1 MPPLTHALILTAGLG
16 TRLRPLT
23 GVRAKPAM
31 PVAGV
36 PMIARIIR
44 WLAASGVTDVVM
56 NLHHLPHTIT
66 ALIGDGSGLGVR
78 ARYSWEH
85 PEVLGS
91 AGGPRQA
98 LDIIGTDTF
107 LVVNGDTLTDLDI
120 HALCDAHRRH
130 DALVTMAVTA
140 NPDPQHYGGL
150 RVADDGAVLGVIPRG
165 SGPSAHF
172 VGVQVVHR
180 DAFADVPPATFAN
193 SVGDVYDR
201 LIARRRGTVR
211 AHVCQARFWDI
222 GTVTDYWATSHEF
235 MRTDADLRQ
244 PDIQVHD
251 TASVDDCIAWD
262 DVRIGERCTLS
273 RCIVTDGVHV
283 AANSDFREAILL
295 RGADGS
301 TVSCSFEA
309 ERHD

>member
-56 NLHHLPHTIT
+56 NLHHLPQTIT

-120 HALCDAHRRH
+120 
-130 DALVTMAVTA
+130 DAL
-140 NPDPQHYGGL
+140 
-150 RVADDGAVLGVIPRG
+150 
-165 SGPSAHF
+165 
-172 VGVQVVHR
+172 
-180 DAFADVPPATFAN
+180 
-193 SVGDVYDR
+193 
-201 LIARRRGTVR
+201 
-211 AHVCQARFWDI
+211 
-222 GTVTDYWATSHEF
+222 
-235 MRTDADLRQ
+235 
-244 PDIQVHD
+244 
-251 TASVDDCIAWD
+251 
-262 DVRIGERCTLS
+262 
-273 RCIVTDGVHV
+273 
-283 AANSDFREAILL
+283 SD
-295 RGADGS
+295 
-301 TVSCSFEA
+301 
-309 ERHD
+309 